1 MIKILNKKI
10 FFFLIIIISIFLW
23 IIILNNKEVINV
35 YFFIEIFQ
43 KYFVIINQNL
53 FTSSAIFSVI
63 YAIVITLGLPLGTM
77 LSLTAGF
84 FFGGVLGA
92 IIITLGSTT
101 GYLFHFIIS
110 KFFLQNYINNKI
122 LIKFPKAQ
130 NYFNKN
136 DFEFMLLI
144 RLIPILP
151 YFIKSFILAGLGA
164 SISKFYF
171 TSIIGQ
177 IPFSFIYASIG
188 FTLEQY
194 LLSKQ
199 NIFELIYEEKIYLYL
214 LISLIFL
221 LIISI
226 LFKNNFKK
234 KLLS

>member
-1 MIKILNKKI
+1 M
-10 FFFLIIIISIFLW
+10 
-23 IIILNNKEVINV
+23 NV
-35 YFFIEIFQ
+35 YFFIDIFQ
-43 KYFVIINQNL
+43 KYFDIINQNL
-53 FTSSAIFSVI
+53 YVTSVIFSVI
-63 YAIVITLGLPLGTM
+63 YATAITLGLPLGTI
-77 LSLTAGF
+77 LSLIAGF

-110 KFFLQNYINNKI
+110 RYFLKNYIHNKI
-122 LIKFPKAQ
+122 LINFPKAQ
-130 NYFNKN
+130 TYFDQN

-164 SISKFYF
+164 SILKFYF

-194 LLSKQ
+194 LISNQ
-199 NIFELIYEEKIYLYL
+199 NILELIYKEDIYLYSF
-214 LISLIFL
+214 ISLIFL

-226 LFKNNFKK
+226 LFKDKFKK
-234 KLLS
+234 KFLSSI